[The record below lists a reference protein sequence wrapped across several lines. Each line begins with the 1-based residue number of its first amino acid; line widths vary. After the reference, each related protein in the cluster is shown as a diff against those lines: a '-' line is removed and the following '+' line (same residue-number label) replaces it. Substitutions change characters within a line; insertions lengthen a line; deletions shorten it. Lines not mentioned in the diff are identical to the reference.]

1 MLARHHLGD
10 VTGAIDDEWETTPEA
25 VAAALDGRDDGEGD
39 DEALEIVDVRNP
51 AAFREGH
58 LPGSRNVP
66 LAQLPTRV
74 TELADADRVVT
85 VCPHG
90 KASLQAARIVA
101 SYEGVADARVESMA
115 GGLAEWD
122 GPLET
127 GESRAGTVRDGPDTE
142 AGADG
147 DGDANPNAIA
157 DANANA
163 NTNTDADEGPSAP
176 F

>member
-1 MLARHHLGD
+1 MLARRHVGD

-25 VAAALDGRDDGEGD
+25 VAAALDEEADGDGET
-39 DEALEIVDVRNP
+39 LEIVDVRNP

-122 GPLET
+122 GPLESGDGA
-127 GESRAGTVRDGPDTE
+127 GEESPDGPV
-142 AGADG
+142 GAD
-147 DGDANPNAIA
+147 A
-157 DANANA
+157 DAPG
-163 NTNTDADEGPSAP
+163 ADDGPSAP